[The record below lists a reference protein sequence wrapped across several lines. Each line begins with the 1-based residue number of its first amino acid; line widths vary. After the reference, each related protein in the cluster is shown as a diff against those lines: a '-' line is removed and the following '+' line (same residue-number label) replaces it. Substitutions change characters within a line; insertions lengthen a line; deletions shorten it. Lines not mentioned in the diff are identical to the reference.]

1 MIESDFRRIVLA
13 HQDRVY
19 NTCLG
24 FVKHEEE
31 AEDIAQEVFIQV
43 YQSYDTFL
51 QKSELST
58 WIYKIT
64 VNKCLE
70 SIRKSKAKRRAGNET
85 NTELKDYMLI
95 SHVHP
100 GIQLENK
107 ERASILFG
115 AIAKLPESQQV
126 AYTLNKIEGLSYD
139 EIGKVTGKSKSSI
152 ESLLHRAKQ
161 SLQKLLKTYYEES

>member
-1 MIESDFRRIVLA
+1 VIESDFKGIVLA

-43 YQSYDTFL
+43 YESYDTFL
-51 QKSELST
+51 QKAELST

-70 SIRKSKAKRRAGNET
+70 AIRKSKAKRRSGTEPNA
-85 NTELKDYMLI
+85 ELKDYMLV
-95 SHVHP
+95 SNVHP
-100 GIQLENK
+100 GVQLENK
-107 ERASILFG
+107 ERASILFA
-115 AIAKLPESQQV
+115 AIAKLPEPQQV
-126 AYTLNKIEGLSYD
+126 AYTLNKIEGLSYH
-139 EIGKVTGKSKSSI
+139 EISKVTGKSKSSV